1 MPDAHYSVR
10 FVATE
15 KAISAELWAACFPTP
30 LEGHWWYRTLE
41 ASGLEQ
47 QFEFSYALLLRD
59 DQPVGIAPLFVMDIE
74 VDFLIPRALIPFLA
88 WLGKMLPALSA
99 PKVLMIG
106 SPCSDEGTVGLLP
119 GADRRAAFLALQNA
133 VEAEAQRRRIQVVVW
148 KDFAS
153 QNDADLKWLAQRAG
167 LFRMV
172 SFPGTQLALPGSR
185 KEDYLKS
192 LTSTRRYNLKKKL
205 KRSAQIFD
213 PIVDVVQNPDA
224 ATIDELY
231 ALFEKTRAHAKTSF
245 ENLDRRFF
253 EQIAQQPAS
262 HFVILRE
269 RESGRAVAFKLCF
282 DVGGHI
288 INKYIGMDYSRPRE
302 WYLYFRLTDAT
313 IDWALSR
320 GAKSIQSGQTGYSAK
335 LEQGHKL
342 YPLTI
347 YGKHRSPALHGIC
360 KWVVARISWATL
372 DDDLAT
378 YVKAHPGIDAISH

>member
-1 MPDAHYSVR
+1 MPDASYSIR
-10 FVATE
+10 FVDTE
-15 KAISAELWAACFPTP
+15 SAIPAELWAACFPTP
-30 LEGHWWYRTLE
+30 LEGRWWYRTLE
-41 ASGLEQ
+41 TSGLEK

-59 DQPVGIAPLFVMDIE
+59 TEPVGIAPLFVMDIE
-74 VDFLIPRALIPFLA
+74 VEFLIPRALIPFLA

-119 GADRRAAFLALQNA
+119 DADRRAAFSALQSA
-133 VEAEAQRRRIQVVVW
+133 VETEAQRRGIPVVVW
-148 KDFAS
+148 KDFPS
-153 QNDADLKWLAQRAG
+153 QYDADLKWLAERAG

-172 SFPGTQLALPGSR
+172 SFPGTQLTLAGPH
-185 KEDYLKS
+185 KDDYFKS
-192 LTSTRRYNLKKKL
+192 LTSTRRYKLKKKL

-213 PIVDVVQNPDA
+213 PIIDVVQDPDA

-231 ALFEKTRAHAKTSF
+231 ALFEQTRSHAKTNF
-245 ENLDRRFF
+245 ENLDRHFF
-253 EQIAQQPAS
+253 EQIAKHAVT

-269 RESGRAVAFKLCF
+269 RETGRAVAFKLCF
-282 DVGGHI
+282 EVGDHI
-288 INKYIGMDYSRPRE
+288 INKYIGMDYTRPRE

-342 YPLTI
+342 YPLTN

-360 KWVVARISWATL
+360 KWVVARIGWATL

-378 YVKAHPGIDAISH
+378 HVKAHAGADAISR